1 MAFVFGLQTLLL
13 IDFTKIYQLEG
24 SSKKATPTFM
34 NILIRQKSI
43 YCKDINEGEG
53 NTFRK
58 LERSMVLVILILA
71 NQMSWSNFFV
81 SCKKFVLETI
91 NSPILTACNSVSY
104 RMRCLEEKK
113 TSWRKFCNNKVL
125 WGYTGKA
132 FFQEMPN
139 LSNTM

>member
-24 SSKKATPTFM
+24 SSKKGHH
-34 NILIRQKSI
+34 NIYEHFDLTKKRI

-71 NQMSWSNFFV
+71 NQMSG
-81 SCKKFVLETI
+81 
-91 NSPILTACNSVSY
+91 PISSY
-104 RMRCLEEKK
+104 PTK
-113 TSWRKFCNNKVL
+113 
-125 WGYTGKA
+125 
-132 FFQEMPN
+132 N
-139 LSNTM
+139 LFWKL